1 MEHNLLAAGL
11 GLAAS
16 PATAGLDYPAVSERC
31 FNFEGGGPYHY
42 GREEETGKDYCY
54 VIDYVNHLELI
65 PMYLPRGNVLKYS
78 KLDRS
83 RRGGREGR
91 CPLGLAASPPG
102 YFRPERSSS
111 PERYGW
117 RHTGGPKLVAR

>member
-1 MEHNLLAAGL
+1 MQPVSLAASTIPPSVSGISRGTFCREHNLLAAGL

-31 FNFEGGGPYHY
+31 FNFEGGGPYLY

-65 PMYLPRGNVLKYS
+65 PMCLPRGNFLKYS

-83 RRGGREGR
+83 RRGGR
-91 CPLGLAASPPG
+91 
-102 YFRPERSSS
+102 
-111 PERYGW
+111 
-117 RHTGGPKLVAR
+117 